1 MRSGKQFHS
10 FCPKAE
16 AYERRRKV
24 NSLGKVDARGGRD
37 ASVEDFDILDR
48 GRTSVEDFDVEVFN
62 ARDFEKSDKGRTS
75 VEDFGGKK
83 SKSETQIGV
92 ENFGTFRFPTKENTK
107 RRTLSSSWSSW
118 AFSQKL
124 NFNFP
129 TRTRVKST
137 EKPRSRR
144 TMPDDFSV
152 ERIVIFPC
160 QEQNL
165 RCTQRYNFLFTL
177 NLNPNVNCEVHKK
190 QITQLSPFLS
200 IIIEFFL
207 KIWNPYMYSISHY
220 PGVIIFRVT
229 RRVPT
234 TANGRTK
241 KMLTMQK

>member
-1 MRSGKQFHS
+1 MLSIKMIRSLIFVVALS
-10 FCPKAE
+10 PKAE

-48 GRTSVEDFDVEVFN
+48 GRPSVEDFDVEVFN

-75 VEDFGGKK
+75 VEDFGSKK

-92 ENFGTFRFPTKENTK
+92 ENFRTFRFPTKENTK
-107 RRTLSSSWSSW
+107 RRALSSSWSSW
-118 AFSQKL
+118 AFSQKP

-165 RCTQRYNFLFTL
+165 RCTTQKILFSIH
-177 NLNPNVNCEVHKK
+177 PQPEPHCE
-190 QITQLSPFLS
+190 L
-200 IIIEFFL
+200 
-207 KIWNPYMYSISHY
+207 
-220 PGVIIFRVT
+220 
-229 RRVPT
+229 
-234 TANGRTK
+234 
-241 KMLTMQK
+241 